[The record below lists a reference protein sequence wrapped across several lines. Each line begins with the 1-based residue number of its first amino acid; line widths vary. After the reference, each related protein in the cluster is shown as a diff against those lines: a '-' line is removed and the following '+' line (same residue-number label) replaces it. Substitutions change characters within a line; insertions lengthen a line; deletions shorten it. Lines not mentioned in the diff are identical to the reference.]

1 MVNKLIIILLLIN
14 SALSLCNKN
23 NFKKTMILNLDKAKT
38 SNIFLDSEAGI
49 GLQGHDARNT
59 YDDTDE
65 ELFKIKKY
73 LEMKKIL
80 LILESKK
87 ISTLDKLDI
96 INDYNILEYK
106 LGENIYAGGLLDD
119 WNF

>member
-1 MVNKLIIILLLIN
+1 M
-14 SALSLCNKN
+14 
-23 NFKKTMILNLDKAKT
+23 
-38 SNIFLDSEAGI
+38 E
-49 GLQGHDARNT
+49 GHDARNT

-73 LEMKKIL
+73 LEMKKL
-80 LILESKK
+80 LIMLESDK
-87 ISTLDKLDI
+87 ISTNNKLDI
-96 INDYNILEYK
+96 ISNYDLLEYK